1 MAYGGNRDWSG
12 ASDMTILHEVV
23 HLPNGQRG
31 TKRWDVNPAWG
42 IPMTVLLWLMTIM
55 ASVYT
60 LLWFKRYFE

>member
-1 MAYGGNRDWSG
+1 
-12 ASDMTILHEVV
+12 MTILHEVV